1 MRKGALAIGAL
12 CLLPLPLGAGDIPSV
27 ELPAP
32 LARVLTDYEAAWQ
45 AKDAAALAALFVEDG
60 FVLSR
65 GVPPIRGRAAIAR
78 HYTGQ
83 GGPLS
88 LRAFAFAAD
97 GATGYIL
104 GGYSRQEGEP
114 DIGKFT
120 LTLRRDLT
128 GRWWI
133 ASDMDNGNS
142 GR

>member
-83 GGPLS
+83 VWGMMASYSHLAGRPFDTIERRLIRGS
-88 LRAFAFAAD
+88 LR
-97 GATGYIL
+97 IL
-104 GGYSRQEGEP
+104 LAWHVS
-114 DIGKFT
+114 
-120 LTLRRDLT
+120 
-128 GRWWI
+128 
-133 ASDMDNGNS
+133 
-142 GR
+142 